1 MKTKKKYFEKFI
13 EGLEFVELSTQVKH
27 LGVCVLHDDSLNDNP
42 RHYCIFEIETCYFG
56 GNMKV
61 LLEHLYTR

>member
-1 MKTKKKYFEKFI
+1 MA
-13 EGLEFVELSTQVKH
+13 LSLTNKVLDPVLCGGHYQVYSLKLLLVFFMTH
-27 LGVCVLHDDSLNDNP
+27 LSSYDN
-42 RHYCIFEIETCYFG
+42 IFEIETCYFG